1 VDHAILKLLIVV
13 ADASDCLALAD
24 VLRNQCKGACVGL
37 VGLLAADVR
46 LSDLAADLVVN
57 EVYAR
62 SCEVLDRVCHWC

>member
-1 VDHAILKLLIVV
+1 VDHLIFQLLVVV

-46 LSDLAADLVVN
+46 LPDLAADLVVY
-57 EVYAR
+57 EIQAR
-62 SCEVLDRVCHWC
+62 LCPALNGIRYWR

>member
-1 VDHAILKLLIVV
+1 VDHLIFQLLVVV
-13 ADASDCLALAD
+13 ADASDRLSLAD
-24 VLRNQCKGACVGL
+24 MLGNECKGACVGL